1 MDSIFSL
8 VGLIIVGGFM
18 CLVPFVFITSIFSK
32 DNNPDKAEPWMLIVA
47 GIITLALFFIG
58 FGDHIQWHR
67 IF

>member
-32 DNNPDKAEPWMLIVA
+32 DNNPDKAEPWMLIV
-47 GIITLALFFIG
+47 TN
-58 FGDHIQWHR
+58 
-67 IF
+67 